1 MINQDRYCKTNG
13 LKKEIDIKN
22 NLTYPFVVCNQNH
35 KVVEAFNKLK
45 NNHNSDIEYN
55 SLK

>member
-1 MINQDRYCKTNG
+1 MKNTNRYCKTNG
-13 LKKEIDIKN
+13 LKKEVDMTN
-22 NLTYPFVVCNQNH
+22 RYTYNFVICNQKH
-35 KVVEAFNKLK
+35 KVLEAYNKMK